1 MDEMV
6 PTEDQ
11 YFMDLALAEAAAA
24 AEMGEVPV
32 GAIVV
37 HEGKVISSAHNRRE
51 IDGDPSAHAEFIA
64 MRDAAQVLG
73 DWRLEDCT
81 VYVTLE
87 PCAMC
92 AGLMVNARVPR
103 CVYAATDPRG
113 GFLGSLGDLSSHPVL
128 NHRFEVTA
136 GVRAEEASDLLR
148 SFFRRVRAKK

>member
-1 MDEMV
+1 MV
-6 PTEDQ
+6 EDQ
-11 YFMDLALAEAAAA
+11 RFMDRALAQAALA

-32 GAIVV
+32 GAVVV
-37 HEGKVISSAHNRRE
+37 HEGKVIAQAHNRRE
-51 IDGDPSAHAEFIA
+51 VDSDPTAHAELIA

-73 DWRLEDCT
+73 DWRLEECT

-92 AGLMVNARVPR
+92 AGLMVNARVAR

-113 GFLGSLGDLSSHPVL
+113 GFLGTLGDLSNHAVL
-128 NHRFEVTA
+128 NHRFDVTS
-136 GVRAEEASDLLR
+136 GVRADEAASTLR

>member
-64 MRDAAQVLG
+64 MRAAAQVLG

>member
-1 MDEMV
+1 
-6 PTEDQ
+6 
-11 YFMDLALAEAAAA
+11 MDLALAEAAAA
-24 AEMGEVPV
+24 AKMGEVPV
-32 GAIVV
+32 GAVVV

-51 IDGDPSAHAEFIA
+51 SDGDPSAHAEFIA

-113 GFLGSLGDLSSHPVL
+113 GFLGTLGDLSSHPVL

-136 GVRAEEASDLLR
+136 GVRAEEAADLLR

>member
-1 MDEMV
+1 
-6 PTEDQ
+6 
-11 YFMDLALAEAAAA
+11 MDLALAEAAAA

-32 GAIVV
+32 GAVV
-37 HEGKVISSAHNRRE
+37 VFEGKVISSAHNRRE
-51 IDGDPSAHAEFIA
+51 VDGDPSAHAEFIA

-73 DWRLEDCT
+73 DWRLEGCT

-113 GFLGSLGDLSSHPVL
+113 GFLGTLGDLSSHPVL
-128 NHRFEVTA
+128 NHRFEVDA
-136 GVRAEEASDLLR
+136 GIRAEEAAELLR

>member
-1 MDEMV
+1 
-6 PTEDQ
+6 
-11 YFMDLALAEAAAA
+11 MDLALAEAEAA

-32 GAIVV
+32 GAVV
-37 HEGKVISSAHNRRE
+37 VFEGKVISSAHNRRE
-51 IDGDPSAHAEFIA
+51 VDGDPSAHAEFIA

-73 DWRLEDCT
+73 DWRLEGCT

-113 GFLGSLGDLSSHPVL
+113 GFLGTLGDLSSHPVL
-128 NHRFEVTA
+128 NHRFEVDA
-136 GVRAEEASDLLR
+136 GIRAEEAAELLR

>member
-64 MRDAAQVLG
+64 MRDAAHVLG

>member
-51 IDGDPSAHAEFIA
+51 VDGDPSAHAEFIA
-64 MRDAAQVLG
+64 MRDAARVLG